1 MKISQ
6 KIQQAEKEGRIWW
19 SFEYFPPRTAQG
31 LQNLLDRIERMRALG
46 PEFVDITWNAGGRS
60 SDLTSEL
67 VKTCQGMIGL
77 ETCMHLT
84 CTNMPKEK
92 VDIALREA
100 KASGCR
106 NILALRG
113 DPPMGQD
120 EWEAVEGGFVH
131 GVDLVRHIRK
141 EYGDYFDIAVA
152 GFPQH
157 QELPT
162 AERDLEIQWLKE
174 KIDAGANFIFTQMFY
189 DVEIF
194 ISWVKTVR
202 AAGITVPI
210 VPGIAPIQTWNGF
223 IKSTTLSRTSI
234 PQAILDQ
241 LEPYKNND
249 EKVREI
255 GIKLVGDMCHRILAE
270 NIGIRGLHFY
280 TMNLEKGTRML
291 LEELKLVPHV
301 EVVKPLPWRQ
311 SLTPNRRSETIRPI
325 FWANR
330 TKSYLTRTENWDEY
344 PNGRFGDSRSPAYGE
359 LDGYGIWIKQSK
371 EEALKLWDHPTSLAD
386 VSALFARFCLGKLSA
401 LPWSDSAPSS
411 ETSVI
416 ATQLARLN
424 ELGFLTI
431 NSQPAVD
438 GVRSDDKV
446 HGWGPSNGYVYQKAY
461 LEFFVSPELLD
472 ALIPHI
478 ERDSNITYY
487 AINKRGDLRTNTQSN
502 GPNAVTWGV
511 FPGKEIVQPT
521 IVEAISFMAWKD
533 EAYEL
538 GRRWAMYYEPDSP
551 SRKLVSD
558 FMDTFL
564 LVNVVHN
571 DYKRPEGIF
580 EPFIKAA
587 ADFAAKQPSLLTRS
601 LNGHSNEHANGHA
614 NGEAH

>member
-6 KIQQAEKEGRIWW
+6 KIAQADKEDRVWW

-46 PEFVDITWNAGGRS
+46 PEFIDITWNAGGRT
-60 SDLTSEL
+60 SDLTSEM
-67 VKTCQGMIGL
+67 VKTCQKLIGI

-100 KASGCR
+100 KQHGCR
-106 NILALRG
+106 NVLALRG
-113 DPPMGQD
+113 DPPMGKD
-120 EWEAVEGGFVH
+120 EWEAVEGGFIH
-131 GVDLVRHIRK
+131 GIDLVQHIRSL
-141 EYGDYFDIAVA
+141 YGDYFDIAVA

-157 QELPT
+157 ELLPPEEF
-162 AERDLEIQWLKE
+162 ALELQYLKE

-194 ISWVKTVR
+194 IRWVHAVR

-223 IKSTTLSRTSI
+223 QKATSLAKTKI
-234 PQAILDQ
+234 PQSFRDA
-241 LEPYKNND
+241 LEPHKNND

-255 GIKLVGDMCHRILAE
+255 GTKLVAEMCRRILQE
-270 NIGIRGLHFY
+270 PIGIRGLHFY
-280 TMNLEKGTRML
+280 TMNLEKATRML
-291 LEELKLVPHV
+291 LEELNLVPRIQTI
-301 EVVKPLPWRQ
+301 KPLPWRQ
-311 SLTPNRRSETIRPI
+311 SLTPNRRTETIRPI

-330 TKSYLTRTENWDEY
+330 TKSYLSRTENWDEY
-344 PNGRFGDSRSPAYGE
+344 PNGRFGDARSPAYGE
-359 LDGYGIWIKQSK
+359 LDGYGIWIKQTK
-371 EEALKLWDHPTSLAD
+371 EEALQLWGHPTSVAEIGK
-386 VSALFARFCLGKLSA
+386 LFAKFCLGELPA

-416 ATQLARLN
+416 ATQLAKLN
-424 ELGFLTI
+424 DIGFLTI

-438 GVRSDDKV
+438 GARSDDRI
-446 HGWGPSNGYVYQKAY
+446 HGWGPPNGYVYQKAY

-472 ALIPHI
+472 KLLPHI
-478 ERDSNITYY
+478 ERDANITYY
-487 AINKRGDLRTNTQSN
+487 VINKRGDLRTNTHSD

-511 FPGKEIVQPT
+511 FPNKEIIQPT

-538 GRRWAMYYEPDSP
+538 GRQWSKYHEPGSTTDKLITDIMETYY
-551 SRKLVSD
+551 
-558 FMDTFL
+558 

-571 DYKRPEGIF
+571 DFKKPHAIF
-580 EPFIKAA
+580 EPFFKAGA
-587 ADFAAKQPSLLTRS
+587 EHATSQNGQPPVV
-601 LNGHSNEHANGHA
+601 LNGH
-614 NGEAH
+614 

>member
-6 KIQQAEKEGRIWW
+6 KIAQAEKEDRIWW

-46 PEFVDITWNAGGRS
+46 PEFIDITWNAGGRT
-60 SDLTSEL
+60 SDLTSEM
-67 VKTCQGMIGL
+67 VKTCQKLIGI

-92 VDIALREA
+92 VDIALSEA
-100 KASGCR
+100 KEHGCR

-113 DPPMGQD
+113 DPPMGKV

-131 GVDLVRHIRK
+131 GIDLVRHIRSL
-141 EYGDYFDIAVA
+141 YGDYFDIAIP

-157 QELPT
+157 ELLPPEEFQQELKY
-162 AERDLEIQWLKE
+162 LKE

-189 DVEIF
+189 DVELF
-194 ISWVKTVR
+194 IRWVHAVR

-210 VPGIAPIQTWNGF
+210 IPGIAPIQTWNGF
-223 IKSTTLSRTSI
+223 MKATSLAKTKI
-234 PQAILDQ
+234 PQFFMDA
-241 LEPYKNND
+241 LEPHKNND
-249 EKVREI
+249 EKVRAI
-255 GIKLVGDMCHRILAE
+255 GIKLVADMCRRILKE
-270 NIGIRGLHFY
+270 PLGIRGLHFY

-291 LEELKLVPHV
+291 LEELHLVPRV
-301 EVVKPLPWRQ
+301 QTIKPLPWRQ
-311 SLTPNRRSETIRPI
+311 SLTPNRRTETIRPI

-330 TKSYLTRTENWDEY
+330 TKSYLSRTENWDEY

-359 LDGYGIWIKQSK
+359 LDGYGVWIKQSK
-371 EEALKLWDHPTSLAD
+371 DEALQLWDRPTTVVD
-386 VSALFARFCLGKLSA
+386 IGKLFAQFCIGKLPA
-401 LPWSDSAPSS
+401 LPWSDEAPSS

-416 ATQLARLN
+416 STQLAKLN
-424 ELGFLTI
+424 EMGFLTI

-438 GVRSDDKV
+438 GARSDDRI

-472 ALIPHI
+472 ALLPNI
-478 ERDSNITYY
+478 ERDVNITYY
-487 AINKRGDLRTNTQSN
+487 VLNKRGDLRTNTHSD

-511 FPGKEIVQPT
+511 FPNKEIIQPT

-538 GRRWAMYYEPDSP
+538 GRQWSNYYEPDSP
-551 SRKLVSD
+551 TRKLIND
-558 FMDTFL
+558 IMDTFY

-571 DYKRPEGIF
+571 DYKKPQAIF
-580 EPFIKAA
+580 EPFFKAGA
-587 ADFAAKQPSLLTRS
+587 EFASAHGQAPPV
-601 LNGHSNEHANGHA
+601 LNGH
-614 NGEAH
+614 

>member
-1 MKISQ
+1 MKISK
-6 KIQQAEKEGRIWW
+6 KIEQAEKENRTWW

-46 PEFVDITWNAGGRS
+46 PEFVDITWNAGGRT

-67 VKTCQGMIGL
+67 VKTCQGLIGI

-84 CTNMPKEK
+84 CTNMPAEK
-92 VDIALREA
+92 VDAALKDA
-100 KASGCR
+100 KANGCR
-106 NILALRG
+106 NVLALRG
-113 DPPMGQD
+113 DPPLGKD

-131 GVDLVRHIRK
+131 GVDLVKHIRK
-141 EYGDYFDIAVA
+141 NHGDYFDIAVA
-152 GFPQH
+152 GFPQ
-157 QELPT
+157 QQLLPAEEL
-162 AERDLEIQWLKE
+162 AQEIQWLKE

-189 DVEIF
+189 DVDLF
-194 ISWVKTVR
+194 IAWVNTVR
-202 AAGITVPI
+202 AAGIKVPI

-223 IKSTTLSRTSI
+223 MKSTTLSRTTI
-234 PQAILDQ
+234 PQSLLDQ
-241 LEPYKNND
+241 LEPHKNND
-249 EKVREI
+249 EKVREL
-255 GIKLVGDMCHRILAE
+255 GTKLVADMCRRILDE
-270 NIGIRGLHFY
+270 DIGIRGLHFY

-291 LEELKLVPHV
+291 LEELKLVPRI

-311 SLTPNRRSETIRPI
+311 SLTPNRRTENIRPI

-330 TKSYLTRTENWDEY
+330 TKSYLSRTENWDEY

-371 EEALKLWDHPTSLAD
+371 EEAYKLWGHPTSTFD
-386 VSALFARFCLGKLSA
+386 ITTLFARFCLGQVPA
-401 LPWSDSAPSS
+401 LPWSDTAPAS

-416 ATQLARLN
+416 SSQLAKLN

-461 LEFFVSPELLD
+461 LEFFVSPELLA
-472 ALIPHI
+472 ALLPYI
-478 ERDSNITYY
+478 ERDPNITYY
-487 AINKRGDLRTNTQSN
+487 VINKRGDLRTNNHSD

-511 FPGKEIVQPT
+511 FPGKEIIQPT

-538 GRRWAMYYEPDSP
+538 GRQWAKYYEPDSL
-551 SRKLVSD
+551 SRKFIDEL
-558 FMDTFL
+558 MENQL
-564 LVNVVHN
+564 LMNVVHN
-571 DYKRPEGIF
+571 DFKRPDAIF
-580 EPFIKAA
+580 EPFFKAGSQLAA
-587 ADFAAKQPSLLTRS
+587 AQQTPAAAT
-601 LNGHSNEHANGHA
+601 NGTPNGNANGHA
-614 NGEAH
+614 R